1 MSDTDM
7 SDTDLRDTDMRD
19 VHATARPA
27 VGSAIDPITL
37 EVIRN
42 ALASTADEMALIIMR
57 SAYSPVV
64 RDIMDYSTGL
74 CDAQGRVIAQGLTL
88 PIQLCSF
95 PRIMQF
101 VRERFGATLKE
112 GDVLI
117 ANDPYGSG
125 GQHLPDV
132 YILKPIFADGVLAG
146 FAATVAHH
154 TDLGGIV
161 PGSVAI
167 YATEIQQEGLRLPLL
182 KLYEAGKA
190 NDAVFGI
197 LEANTRSPVEV
208 LGDIRAQIAACNV
221 AEEGLKALVS
231 RYGKAQ
237 LDSYIEALH
246 DHAEAMMR
254 QTIRDLP
261 NGVYRATDY
270 IDGVGENPAPL
281 AIVATVTVGDDT
293 IDIDFTGTADQ
304 VAASINCPISLPESA
319 AFSAIRCLSQQDIP
333 NCEGYLRP
341 ITVRAPEGCLVN
353 PRYPAAC
360 GARGVVGYRV
370 FDAIMQALAQV
381 VPERAIGGSEGGPYL
396 LASGGLHRGRPFVL
410 NEMVVGTW
418 GARATKDGIEGISN
432 PAANLS
438 NQPIEM
444 IETDMPIEVLDY
456 GLVPDSGGPGE
467 FRGGLAFVRSFR
479 FLTDARFTLR
489 GDRRAHPPYGVEG
502 GGTGTPSEHL
512 LVRLDGSAR
521 NLPTMPM
528 ESFTAHAGEVFRLT
542 GAGGGGYGNP
552 LMREPWRVLDDIREG
567 KVTREG
573 ALRDY
578 AVVVGDDLT
587 VDAVATQ
594 RLRRERGLEQQS

>member
-1 MSDTDM
+1 MT
-7 SDTDLRDTDMRD
+7 T
-19 VHATARPA
+19 ATNSTAT
-27 VGSAIDPITL
+27 IDPITL

-42 ALASTADEMALIIMR
+42 ALASTADEMALIVMR

-64 RDIMDYSTGL
+64 RDIMDYSTAL

-95 PRIMQF
+95 PRVMRF
-101 VRERFGATLKE
+101 VQERYGATLKQ
-112 GDVLI
+112 GDILI

-132 YILKPIFADGVLAG
+132 YILKPIFVEERLAG

-182 KLYEAGKA
+182 KLYEAGEPI
-190 NDAVFGI
+190 DAVFRI
-197 LEANTRSPVEV
+197 IEANTRAPVEV

-221 AEEGLKALVS
+221 AEEGLRSLIA
-231 RYGKAQ
+231 RYGVAR
-237 LDSYIEALH
+237 LDRYIDALH
-246 DHAEAMMR
+246 DYAEAMMR
-254 QTIRDLP
+254 DVIRALP

-270 IDGVGENPAPL
+270 IDGVGEQPAPL
-281 AIVATVTVGDDT
+281 AIVATVTVEDDT
-293 IDIDFTGTADQ
+293 IDIDFTGTAEQ

-319 AFSAIRCLSQQDIP
+319 AFCAIRCLSQQDIP

-370 FDAIMQALAQV
+370 FDAIMQALAQI
-381 VPERAIGGSEGGPYL
+381 VPERATGGSEGGPYL
-396 LASGGLHRGRPFVL
+396 LAGGGVHEGQPFVL

-418 GARATKDGIEGISN
+418 GARAGKDGIEGISN

-444 IETDMPIEVLDY
+444 VETDMPVEVLRY
-456 GLVPDSGGPGE
+456 GLVPDSGGAGE
-467 FRGGLAFVRSFR
+467 FRGGLAFIREFR
-479 FLTDARFTLR
+479 FLADARFTLR
-489 GDRRAHPPYGVEG
+489 GDRRDHPPFGIEG
-502 GGTGTPSEHL
+502 GGTGAPSAHL
-512 LVRLDGSAR
+512 FIRTDGTQQH
-521 NLPTMPM
+521 LPTMPM
-528 ESFTAHAGEVFRLT
+528 ESFNARHGDIFRLT
-542 GAGGGGYGNP
+542 GAGGGGYGDA
-552 LMREPWRVLDDIREG
+552 LKREPWRVAGDLREG
-567 KVTREG
+567 KVTIAG
-573 ALRDY
+573 AERDY
-578 AVVVGDDLT
+578 GVIFAADGASVDL
-587 VDAVATQ
+587 AATAQMRAERMEQ
-594 RLRRERGLEQQS
+594 RS

>member
-1 MSDTDM
+1 MS
-7 SDTDLRDTDMRD
+7 MRE
-19 VHATARPA
+19 
-27 VGSAIDPITL
+27 IDPITL

-42 ALASTADEMALIIMR
+42 ALASTADEMALIVMR

-64 RDIMDYSTGL
+64 RDIMDYSTAL
-74 CDAQGRVIAQGLTL
+74 CDAKGRVIAQGLTL

-95 PRIMQF
+95 PRIMGF
-101 VRERFGATLKE
+101 VRERYGDGLKS
-112 GDVLI
+112 GDILI

-125 GQHLPDV
+125 GQHLPDI
-132 YILKPIFADGVLAG
+132 YILKPIFVAGRLSG

-182 KLYEAGKA
+182 KLYDAGTPVE
-190 NDAVFGI
+190 AVFRI

-221 AEEGLKALVS
+221 AEEGLKTLIG
-231 RYGKAQ
+231 RYGAEE
-237 LDSYIEALH
+237 LNAYIDALH

-254 QTIRDLP
+254 DVIRALP

-270 IDGVGENPAPL
+270 IDGVAENPVPL
-281 AIVATVTVGDDT
+281 PIVATVTVADDT

-319 AFSAIRCLSQQDIP
+319 SFCAIRCLSQQDIP

-370 FDAIMQALAQV
+370 FDAIMQALAQI

-396 LASGGLHRGRPFVL
+396 LAGGGMYEGRPFVL

-418 GARATKDGIEGISN
+418 GARAGKDGIEGISN

-438 NQPIEM
+438 NQPVEM
-444 IETDMPIEVLDY
+444 IEADMPVEVLRY
-456 GLVPDSGGPGE
+456 GLVPDTGGPGE
-467 FRGGLAFVRSFR
+467 FRGGLSLIREFR
-479 FLTDARFTLR
+479 FLAPIRFVLR
-489 GDRRAHPPYGVEG
+489 GDRRDHPPFGFEG
-502 GGTGTPSEHL
+502 GRPGAPSAHILIRADGTEQG
-512 LVRLDGSAR
+512 
-521 NLPTMPM
+521 LPTMPM
-528 ESFTAHAGEVFRLT
+528 ESFTARAGDVFRLI
-542 GAGGGGYGNP
+542 GAGGGGYGDALQRDP
-552 LMREPWRVLDDIREG
+552 IRVEDDLREG
-567 KVTREG
+567 KVTVAG
-573 ALRDY
+573 AARDY
-578 AVVVGDDLT
+578 GVVFAADGVS
-587 VDAVATQ
+587 VDRDATG
-594 RLRRERGLEQQS
+594 RRRAALAETRT

>member
-1 MSDTDM
+1 MS
-7 SDTDLRDTDMRD
+7 
-19 VHATARPA
+19 AQ
-27 VGSAIDPITL
+27 AIDPITL

-42 ALASTADEMALIIMR
+42 ALASTADEMALIVMR

-64 RDIMDYSTGL
+64 RDIMDYSTAL
-74 CDAQGRVIAQGLTL
+74 CDAKGRVIAQGLTL

-95 PRIMQF
+95 PRIMGF
-101 VRERFGATLKE
+101 VKERYGETLKP

-125 GQHLPDV
+125 GQHLPDI
-132 YILKPIFADGVLAG
+132 YILKTIFVDGRLSG

-182 KLYEAGKA
+182 KLYEAGEPVE
-190 NDAVFGI
+190 AVFRI

-221 AEEGLKALVS
+221 AEEGLKTLIG
-231 RYGKAQ
+231 RYGAQ
-237 LDSYIEALH
+237 ELDAYIDALH

-254 QTIRDLP
+254 DVIRALP

-270 IDGVGENPAPL
+270 IDGVGENPQPL
-281 AIVATVTVGDDT
+281 PIVATVTVADDT
-293 IDIDFTGTADQ
+293 IDIDFAGTADQ

-319 AFSAIRCLSQQDIP
+319 SFCAIRCLSQQDIP

-370 FDAIMQALAQV
+370 FDAIMQALAQI
-381 VPERAIGGSEGGPYL
+381 VPERAMGGSEGGPYL
-396 LASGGLHRGRPFVL
+396 LAAGGTHEGRPFVL

-418 GARATKDGIEGISN
+418 GARAGKDGIEGISN

-438 NQPIEM
+438 NQPVEM
-444 IETDMPIEVLDY
+444 IEADMPVEVLRY
-456 GLVPDSGGPGE
+456 GLVPDTGGPGQY
-467 FRGGLAFVRSFR
+467 RGGLSLIREFR
-479 FLTDARFTLR
+479 FLAPVAFVLR
-489 GDRRAHPPYGVEG
+489 GDRRDHPPFGLEG
-502 GGTGTPSEHL
+502 GSPGAPSAHILLRADGTEQG
-512 LVRLDGSAR
+512 
-521 NLPTMPM
+521 LPTMPM
-528 ESFTAHAGEVFRLT
+528 ESFNARAGDVFRLI
-542 GAGGGGYGNP
+542 GAGGGGYGDALQRDP
-552 LMREPWRVLDDIREG
+552 IRIEDDLREG
-567 KVTREG
+567 KVTAAG
-573 ALRDY
+573 ASRDY
-578 AVVVGDDLT
+578 GVVFAADG
-587 VDAVATQ
+587 ATIDQ
-594 RLRRERGLEQQS
+594 AATMRRRAELAEART

>member
-1 MSDTDM
+1 MST
-7 SDTDLRDTDMRD
+7 
-19 VHATARPA
+19 
-27 VGSAIDPITL
+27 SAIDPITL

-42 ALASTADEMALIIMR
+42 ALASTADEMALIVMR

-64 RDIMDYSTGL
+64 RDIMDYSTAL
-74 CDAQGRVIAQGLTL
+74 CDGKGRVIAQGLTL

-95 PRIMQF
+95 PRIMGF
-101 VRERFGATLKE
+101 VHERYGDTLKP

-125 GQHLPDV
+125 GQHLPDI
-132 YILKPIFADGVLAG
+132 YILKPIFVAGRLSG

-182 KLYEAGKA
+182 KLYDADEPVE
-190 NDAVFGI
+190 AVFRI

-221 AEEGLKALVS
+221 AEEGLKTLIG
-231 RYGKAQ
+231 RYGAQ
-237 LDSYIEALH
+237 ELDAYIDALH

-254 QTIRDLP
+254 GVIRALP

-270 IDGVGENPAPL
+270 IDGVGENPQPL
-281 AIVATVTVGDDT
+281 PIVATVTIADDT
-293 IDIDFTGTADQ
+293 IDIDFTGTAEQ

-319 AFSAIRCLSQQDIP
+319 SFCAIRCLSQQDIP

-370 FDAIMQALAQV
+370 FDAIMQALAQI

-396 LASGGLHRGRPFVL
+396 LAGGGTHEGRPFVL

-418 GARATKDGIEGISN
+418 GARAGKDGIEGISN

-438 NQPIEM
+438 NQPVEM
-444 IETDMPIEVLDY
+444 IEADMPVEVLRY
-456 GLVPDSGGPGE
+456 GLLPDTGGPGE
-467 FRGGLAFVRSFR
+467 FRGGLSFIREFR
-479 FLTDARFTLR
+479 FLAPIRFVLR
-489 GDRRAHPPYGVEG
+489 GDRRDHPPFGFEGGCPGAPSAHILVRAEGVEQG
-502 GGTGTPSEHL
+502 
-512 LVRLDGSAR
+512 
-521 NLPTMPM
+521 LPTMPM
-528 ESFTAHAGEVFRLT
+528 ESFTARAGDVFRLI
-542 GAGGGGYGNP
+542 GAGGGGYGDALRRDP
-552 LMREPWRVLDDIREG
+552 IRIEDDLREG
-567 KVTREG
+567 KVTAAG
-573 ALRDY
+573 AARDY
-578 AVVVGDDLT
+578 GVVLAADGATIDHTATARRRAELT
-587 VDAVATQ
+587 GAKP
-594 RLRRERGLEQQS
+594 